1 MVYREEAYYKSE
13 YSEVKKLREKV
24 ETLAINFGFL
34 NIYKE
39 NIEVSIGEIFT
50 NVIKHGQ
57 SKVKNDVKVI
67 LEINEEE
74 FQIIFE
80 YLGEIPSKERIEE
93 VNHIKEV
100 KDIFEL
106 KESGRGIYMV
116 NRLMDSL
123 EFERVEEISK
133 IKITKKLQIF

>member
-1 MVYREEAYYKSE
+1 MYREEAYYKSE
-13 YSEVKKLREKV
+13 YSEVKKLRERV

-93 VNHIKEV
+93 VNQIKEV

-106 KESGRGIYMV
+106 KEAGRGIYMV

-123 EFERVEEISK
+123 EFERIEEISK

>member
-1 MVYREEAYYKSE
+1 MYREEANYKSE

-24 ETLAINFGFL
+24 EILAIDFGFL

-57 SKVKNDVKVI
+57 NKVKNDVKVI
-67 LEINEEE
+67 IEIDEEK

-93 VNHIKEV
+93 VNQIKEV

-106 KESGRGIYMV
+106 KESGSGIYMV

-123 EFERVEEISK
+123 EFERVEDISK
-133 IKITKKLQIF
+133 IKITKKLQNF

>member
-1 MVYREEAYYKSE
+1 MYREEAYYKSE

-67 LEINEEE
+67 LEINEEK

-93 VNHIKEV
+93 VNQIKEV

>member
-1 MVYREEAYYKSE
+1 MYKEESYYKSD

-24 ETLAINFGFL
+24 EILAINFGFL

-57 SKVKNDVKVI
+57 NKVKNDVKVI
-67 LEINEEE
+67 IEIDEEK

-123 EFERVEEISK
+123 EFTRVEEISK
-133 IKITKKLQIF
+133 IKITKKLQFF

>member
-1 MVYREEAYYKSE
+1 MYREEANYKSE

-24 ETLAINFGFL
+24 EILAIDFGFL

-57 SKVKNDVKVI
+57 NKVKNDVKVI
-67 LEINEEE
+67 IEIDEEK

-93 VNHIKEV
+93 VNQIKEV

-133 IKITKKLQIF
+133 IKITKKLQNF

>member
-1 MVYREEAYYKSE
+1 MYREEAYYKSE
-13 YSEVKKLREKV
+13 YSEVKKLRERV

-93 VNHIKEV
+93 VNQIKEV

>member
-1 MVYREEAYYKSE
+1 MYREESYYKSE

-93 VNHIKEV
+93 VNQIKEV

>member
-1 MVYREEAYYKSE
+1 MYREEAYYKSE

-93 VNHIKEV
+93 VNQIKEV

>member
-1 MVYREEAYYKSE
+1 MYREEAYYKSE
-13 YSEVKKLREKV
+13 YSEVKKLRERV

-50 NVIKHGQ
+50 NIIKHGQ

-93 VNHIKEV
+93 VNQIKEV

>member
-1 MVYREEAYYKSE
+1 MYREEANYKSE

-24 ETLAINFGFL
+24 EILAIDFGFL

-57 SKVKNDVKVI
+57 NKVKNDVKVI
-67 LEINEEE
+67 IEIDEEK

-93 VNHIKEV
+93 VNQIKEV

-123 EFERVEEISK
+123 EFERVEEMSK
-133 IKITKKLQIF
+133 IKITKKLQNF

>member
-67 LEINEEE
+67 LEINEEK

-93 VNHIKEV
+93 VNQIKEV

>member
-1 MVYREEAYYKSE
+1 MYREDAYYKSE
-13 YSEVKKLREKV
+13 YSEVKKLRERV

-93 VNHIKEV
+93 VNQIKEV

-133 IKITKKLQIF
+133 IKITKKLQNF

>member
-1 MVYREEAYYKSE
+1 MYREEANYKSE

-24 ETLAINFGFL
+24 EILAIDFGFL

-57 SKVKNDVKVI
+57 NKVKNDVKVI
-67 LEINEEE
+67 IEIDEEK

-93 VNHIKEV
+93 VNQIKEV

-133 IKITKKLQIF
+133 

>member
-93 VNHIKEV
+93 VNQIKEV